1 MEILAFVTGVV
12 QIGVIWA
19 ALTVVRS
26 PAQRRVIVTI
36 AGAAL
41 ACIAAGLL
49 WPAWTAYADAQ
60 RLPYTLLGDIAL
72 WLLYAAIGLA
82 VAAGVVAALR
92 ARPARF
98 AWPQSR
104 YQKYRSY
111 RRI

>member
-19 ALTVVRS
+19 AFTVVHS

-36 AGAAL
+36 AAL
-41 ACIAAGLL
+41 SLALCAVGLL
-49 WPAWTAYADAQ
+49 WQ
-60 RLPYTLLGDIAL
+60 VLGDAGIAAL
-72 WLLYAAIGLA
+72 GVWLLYGAIGLA
-82 VAAGVVAALR
+82 VAVGVVTALR
-92 ARPARF
+92 SQRTRF
-98 AWPQSR
+98 AWPQGR